1 MTFTASRVR
10 KGGQAV
16 RGRSPWPRNFMALRT
31 AASSVSHLSIF
42 GGLGGGRCRI
52 TMKLGPLLTCS
63 VARTSVP
70 ARIKGSVLPSP
81 SPMGFPDARNL
92 RLALKPMGQMNCLLW

>member
-1 MTFTASRVR
+1 
-10 KGGQAV
+10 
-16 RGRSPWPRNFMALRT
+16 
-31 AASSVSHLSIF
+31 
-42 GGLGGGRCRI
+42 
-52 TMKLGPLLTCS
+52 MKLGPLLTCS